1 MTVDLDTRLHDPRAR
16 QAAAGAFTH
25 PPGLRLHPAGTPGVQ
40 TAGTD
45 GQGLQVDP
53 GLAPLGTAV
62 PEEQWFAGPAA
73 APATTEAGF
82 HRVPHGDVL
91 FIARA
96 EPDDDLRTRTRT
108 VYRGL
113 VSACREAGY
122 PYLLRMWN
130 FFGRIHEP
138 EDGLERYQAFCIGRA
153 EALEALDIPLGSMPA
168 ATAIGSDHAGLFVH
182 AIAAREPGAPVEN
195 PRQVSAYH
203 YPERYSPK
211 SPSFAR
217 ATRIETPHGPML
229 LISGTASI
237 TGHESRHPG
246 DIAGQARET
255 LANLDTLQAEGGA
268 DLPGLRWLR
277 VYLRHPEHR
286 DTVEAILREHYGER
300 TPPVQWVRGDVCR
313 QELLIEIEG
322 VHA

>member
-1 MTVDLDTRLHDPRAR
+1 MTIDLDTRLTPADTASAEPAGLSLRPANDPGIRC
-16 QAAAGAFTH
+16 AGAN
-25 PPGLRLHPAGTPGVQ
+25 GT
-40 TAGTD
+40 TLAI
-45 GQGLQVDP
+45 DP
-53 GLAPLGTAV
+53 GLASLDPDP
-62 PEEQWFAGPAA
+62 PEERWFAGPASS
-73 APATTEAGF
+73 APSGEGGLY
-82 HRVPHGDVL
+82 RMVCGDVL
-91 FIARA
+91 FLAR
-96 EPDDDLRTRTRT
+96 EGPDDDLRERTRD
-108 VYRGL
+108 VYRDL
-113 VSACREAGY
+113 VAACREAGY

-138 EDGLERYQAFCIGRA
+138 EQGLERYQAFCTGRA
-153 EALEALDIPLGSMPA
+153 EALEALEIPLGGMPA

-182 AIAAREPGAPVEN
+182 AIAAREPGTPVEN

-217 ATRIETPHGPML
+217 ATRIETPRGPML

-246 DIAGQARET
+246 DIAAQTRET
-255 LANLDTLQAEGGA
+255 LANLDTLHAEGGT

-286 DTVEAILREHYGER
+286 DTVEAILGEHYGER